1 MKKTFAQ
8 ALKSL
13 LSRKFLLAVIMSG
26 ASIAVALGA
35 DNEIVQ
41 AIAASLSAVI
51 AAVYIIVEGK
61 LDAESIRQLSESVVD
76 AIEAIDEAND
86 EKKP

>member
-1 MKKTFAQ
+1 MKKTFVE

-13 LSRKFLLAVIMSG
+13 LSRKFLLAVVMSA

-35 DNEIVQ
+35 DNEVVQ
-41 AIAASLSAVI
+41 AIAAALSAVI

-76 AIEAIDEAND
+76 VIEAIDEAKD
-86 EKKP
+86 EPNP